1 MSDLKPKQ
9 LTFWVK
15 IFTES
20 PQYLYYFGPFVS
32 VQEAQIHQGGYV
44 EDLQGEGAHIQM
56 LEIVASLQ
64 PVGEDWP
71 TFSMNQAYTA

>member
-15 IFTES
+15 IFTEN

-32 VQEAQIHQGGYV
+32 VGEAQLHQRGYV
-44 EDLQGEGAHIQM
+44 EDLQGEGAYVQG

-64 PVGEDWP
+64 TVEEDWP
-71 TFSMNQAYTA
+71 TFPIQQAYTA

>member
-15 IFTES
+15 IFTEQ
-20 PQYLYYFGPFVS
+20 PRYLYYFGPFVS
-32 VQEAQIHQGGYV
+32 MQEAQLHQGGYV
-44 EDLQGEGAHIQM
+44 EDLQGEGACIQN

-64 PVGEDWP
+64 PVEQDWP
-71 TFSMNQAYTA
+71 SFPIQQAYTA